1 MIIGVDASRLTRA
14 QRTGTERYSLEIVRH
29 LLLQP
34 AARRHQWRLYTPTP
48 FDVAHDLSLPVTAC
62 ANVDVAV
69 LPARRLWTHRA
80 LARAVVTQPPDVL
93 FVPAHVIPY
102 VQPRRR
108 LPPSVVT
115 LHDLG
120 YHFFPQQHTWRQR
133 LYLEWSTRWSARAA
147 TRVIAVSRAT
157 ADDLVKIYAVAP
169 DKIDV
174 VHEAAPRGGL
184 PGSPQGI
191 SRQQSASK
199 GFREVRPYALFLGT
213 LQPRKNL
220 HRILDAFARIHAQV
234 DWDLVLAGAPGWHSD
249 GILRHAAQLDLGDRL
264 RFTGYVPDDVA
275 TALMHGARFFCFPSL
290 YEGFGLPV
298 LEAQAQGVPVMTS
311 TNSSLPEIAGDAALL
326 VDPTDVDAI
335 AQAMLRLA
343 TDEALRTR
351 LIAAGHENVQRFSWE
366 KAAQET
372 LVVLERAAQEGTR

>member
-29 LLLQP
+29 MLLQP
-34 AARRHQWRLYTPTP
+34 EARRHHWRLYTPRP
-48 FDVAHDLSLPVTAC
+48 FDIAHTLSLPAAAGSNAEIV
-62 ANVDVAV
+62 V
-69 LPARRLWTHRA
+69 LPARRMWTHRA
-80 LARAVVTQPPDVL
+80 LAHAVVAQPPDVL

-102 VQPRRR
+102 VRPRRR

-120 YHFFPQQHTWRQR
+120 YHFFPQQHTRRQR

-157 ADDLVKIYAVAP
+157 ADDLVKIYAIGP

-174 VHEAAPRGGL
+174 VHEAVPLAEVVADAADVTQM
-184 PGSPQGI
+184 PQY
-191 SRQQSASK
+191 S
-199 GFREVRPYALFLGT
+199 YALFLGT

-220 HRILDAFARIHAQV
+220 HRILDAFARIHARV

-249 GILRHAAQLDLGDRL
+249 SILRHAAQLNLGDRL
-264 RFTGYVPDDVA
+264 HFPGYVPDGMTA
-275 TALMHGARFFCFPSL
+275 ALMHGARFFCFPSL

-326 VDPTDVDAI
+326 VDPTDVDAL

-343 TDEALRTR
+343 TDEALRAR
-351 LIAAGHENVQRFSWE
+351 LIAAGHENVARFSWE

-372 LVVLERAAQEGTR
+372 LAVLERAAQEGKR